1 MNPKINFL
9 LAFGVVALFIISG
22 SFYIVNETQRGV
34 KVQFGEVID
43 GDIKPGIH
51 WKIPIIQEVKYFDG
65 RLQVLDAQPGE
76 FLTSEKKRLI
86 VDSFVV
92 WRIKDVERFY
102 IRTQG
107 DDSVAR
113 LLMGPRVNDGLKNKI
128 AERTLHQ
135 VVAVERDQ
143 IMENLRQELD
153 DIVGDELGIEVV
165 DIRIK
170 RVEFSKDVSETVY
183 QRMRSERNRDAAD
196 HRARGRE
203 RAEGIKADADKQERI
218 IIAEAYREAEKVR
231 GEGDAKAANLY
242 AKAYGKDPK
251 FYEFYRS
258 LNAYKASFADKS
270 DVMVIDPDSE
280 FFNYLNKSRGRN

>member
-1 MNPKINFL
+1 MNPKINFI
-9 LAFGVVALFIISG
+9 LALGALALFIISG

-34 KVQFGEVID
+34 KLQFGEVID
-43 GDIKPGIH
+43 ADIKPGIH
-51 WKIPIIQEVKYFDG
+51 LKIPLIQQVKYFDG
-65 RLQVLDAQPGE
+65 RLQVLDSEESE

-86 VDSFVV
+86 VDSFIV
-92 WRIKDVERFY
+92 WRIKDVERYY

-107 DDSVAR
+107 EEATAR
-113 LLMGPRVNDGLKNKI
+113 SLVRPRVNDGLKNKI

-143 IMENLRQELD
+143 IMENLRDEIKG
-153 DIVGDELGIEVV
+153 IVGDELGMEIV

-170 RVEFSKDVSETVY
+170 RVEFPKEVSETVY

-218 IIAEAYREAEKVR
+218 LVAEAYRDAEKIR
-231 GEGDAKAANLY
+231 GNGDAKAASIY
-242 AKAYGKDPK
+242 ASAYGKDAK

-258 LNAYKASFADKS
+258 LLAYKQSFSSKS
-270 DVMVIDPDSE
+270 DIMVIDPESE
-280 FFNYLNKSRGRN
+280 FFNYMNKSRN

>member
-1 MNPKINFL
+1 MSTKINFL
-9 LAFGVVALFIISG
+9 IALAAVALFIVSG

-34 KVQFGEVID
+34 MVQFGEVINP
-43 GDIKPGIH
+43 DIKPGIH
-51 WKIPIIQEVKYFDG
+51 WKIPIIQNVKYFDG

-86 VDSFVV
+86 VDSFIV
-92 WRIKDVERFY
+92 WRIKDVERYY

-107 DDSVAR
+107 EDAAAR
-113 LLMGPRVNDGLKNKI
+113 ALMGPRVNDGLKNKI

-170 RVEFSKDVSETVY
+170 RVEFSKEVSETVY

-203 RAEGIKADADKQERI
+203 IAEGIKAEADKEERI
-218 IIAEAYREAEKVR
+218 IIAEAYRDAEKVR
-231 GEGDAKAANLY
+231 GDGDAKAANIY
-242 AKAYGKDPK
+242 AQAYGKDAK

-258 LNAYKASFADKS
+258 LNAYKTSFANKS
-270 DVMVIDPDSE
+270 DLMVIDPDSE
-280 FFNYLNKSRGRN
+280 FFNYMNKSHGK

>member
-1 MNPKINFL
+1 MNTTKMNFV
-9 LAFGVVALFIISG
+9 LALGVVVLFVISG
-22 SFYIVNETQRGV
+22 AFYILNETQRGV
-34 KVQFGEVID
+34 KVQFGEVVD

-51 WKIPIIQEVKYFDG
+51 WKIPFIQQVKYFDG

-76 FLTSEKKRLI
+76 FLTSGKKRLI
-86 VDSFVV
+86 VDSFIV
-92 WRIKDVERFY
+92 WRIKDPERYY

-107 DDSVAR
+107 EDSVAR

-128 AERTLHQ
+128 AERSLHQ

-143 IMENLRQELD
+143 IMENLRKEVD

-170 RVEFSKDVSETVY
+170 RVEFSQAVSETVFE
-183 QRMRSERNRDAAD
+183 RMRSERHRDAAD

-203 RAEGIKADADKQERI
+203 MAEGIRADADKQERI

-231 GEGDAKAANLY
+231 GEGDAKAANIY
-242 AKAYGKDPK
+242 AQAYNRDPK

-258 LNAYKASFADKS
+258 LTAYKKSFANKS
-270 DVMVIDPDSE
+270 DIFVIEPGSE
-280 FFNYLNKSRGRN
+280 FFEYLNKAR

>member
-1 MNPKINFL
+1 MNPKINFI
-9 LAFGVVALFIISG
+9 LALGAAALFILSG

-34 KVQFGEVID
+34 KLQFGEVVD

-51 WKIPIIQEVKYFDG
+51 LKIPIIQQVKYFDG
-65 RLQVLDAQPGE
+65 RLQVFDSDAGE

-92 WRIKDVERFY
+92 WRIKDVERYY

-107 DDSVAR
+107 EEAAAR
-113 LLMGPRVNDGLKNKI
+113 LLMGPRVNDGIKNKI
-128 AERTLHQ
+128 AEKTLHE

-143 IMENLRQELD
+143 IMADLRDEID
-153 DIVGDELGIEVV
+153 DIVGDELGIEIV

-170 RVEFSKDVSETVY
+170 RVEFSKEVSETVF

-203 RAEGIKADADKQERI
+203 RAEGIRADADKQERI
-218 IIAEAYREAEKVR
+218 LIAEAYREAEKVR
-231 GEGDAKAANLY
+231 GIGDAKAASLY
-242 AKAYGKDPK
+242 ANAYGKDPK

-258 LNAYKASFADKS
+258 LIAYKASFSNKS
-270 DVMVIDPDSE
+270 DVMLIDPESE
-280 FFNYLNKSRGRN
+280 FFNYMNKSRGQ

>member
-1 MNPKINFL
+1 MNPKMNFVFAL
-9 LAFGVVALFIISG
+9 GAVALFIISG

-34 KVQFGEVID
+34 KVQFGEVVD
-43 GDIKPGIH
+43 ADIKPGIH
-51 WKIPIIQEVKYFDG
+51 WKIPLIQEVKYFDG

-86 VDSFVV
+86 VDSFIV
-92 WRIKDVERFY
+92 WRIKDVERYY

-107 DDSVAR
+107 EDAAAR

-128 AERTLHQ
+128 AERTLHE

-170 RVEFSKDVSETVY
+170 RVEFSKEVSETVY

-258 LNAYKASFADKS
+258 LSAYKASFANKS

-280 FFNYLNKSRGRN
+280 FFNYMNKSRGK

>member
-1 MNPKINFL
+1 MNPKINFI
-9 LAFGVVALFIISG
+9 LALGVVALFIISG

-34 KVQFGEVID
+34 KVQFGEVVD

-51 WKIPIIQEVKYFDG
+51 WKIPVIQEVKYFDG

-86 VDSFVV
+86 VDSFIV
-92 WRIKDVERFY
+92 WRIKDVERYY

-107 DDSVAR
+107 EDAAAR
-113 LLMGPRVNDGLKNKI
+113 LLMAPRVNDGLKNKI

-143 IMENLRQELD
+143 IMEDLRQELD
-153 DIVGDELGIEVV
+153 AAVGDELGIEVV

-170 RVEFSKDVSETVY
+170 RVEFSAEVSETVY

-203 RAEGIKADADKQERI
+203 RAEGIRADADKQERI
-218 IIAEAYREAEKVR
+218 LLAEAYREAEKVR
-231 GEGDAKAANLY
+231 GAGDAKAANLY

-258 LNAYKASFADKS
+258 LIAYKATFTSKS
-270 DVMVIDPDSE
+270 DLMIIDPNSE
-280 FFNYLNKSRGRN
+280 FFKYMNKSR

>member
-1 MNPKINFL
+1 VNFI
-9 LAFGVVALFIISG
+9 LALGAVALFFISG

-34 KVQFGEVID
+34 KLQFGEVID

-51 WKIPIIQEVKYFDG
+51 WKVPVIQQVKYFDG
-65 RLQVLDAQPGE
+65 RLQVLDSEASE

-86 VDSFVV
+86 VDSFIV
-92 WRIKDVERFY
+92 WRIKDVERYY

-107 DDSVAR
+107 EEATAR

-128 AERTLHQ
+128 AEKTLHE

-143 IMENLRQELD
+143 IMDDLRLEID
-153 DIVGDELGIEVV
+153 GIVGEELGIEIV

-170 RVEFSKDVSETVY
+170 RVEFSKEVSETVY

-218 IIAEAYREAEKVR
+218 LIAEAYRDAEKIR
-231 GEGDAKAANLY
+231 GNGDAKAASLY
-242 AKAYGKDPK
+242 ASAYGKDPK

-258 LNAYKASFADKS
+258 LIAYKQSFSSKS
-270 DVMVIDPDSE
+270 DIMVIDPESE
-280 FFNYLNKSRGRN
+280 FFNYMNKSRGQ